1 MMIRKPKATALAPSC
16 AACNLLDRPSI
27 NLYKNFLV
35 FRPVGSTQTQH
46 DPGLQAGSGGGVEL
60 RLEGIVVIVGN
71 YGSGKSEVAVNLAV
85 HHRQAG
91 MQVRIADLDL
101 VNPYFR
107 SREAAAQ
114 LTELGI
120 DVVLPP
126 QPYVQSELP
135 VLSPAVAGLIRRP
148 GDLAIL
154 DVGGDNVGAMVLAA
168 LGDAFAGRNRQVLQ
182 VVNPLRP
189 ATATPAGCRK
199 IRRAIEASAKLVV
212 TGLAGN
218 ANLIDETTPREIVDG
233 YAFMKT
239 VSAESGLPLAF
250 ITVAEEL
257 LPQVDAAQFDCPVL
271 RIRRQLVPPWK
282 KARAL

>member
-1 MMIRKPKATALAPSC
+1 
-16 AACNLLDRPSI
+16 
-27 NLYKNFLV
+27 V
-35 FRPVGSTQTQH
+35 Q
-46 DPGLQAGSGGGVEL
+46 L

-126 QPYVQSELP
+126 QPYLRSELP
-135 VLSPAVAGLIRRP
+135 VLSPAVSGLIRRP
-148 GDLAIL
+148 GELAIL

-168 LGDAFAGRNRQVLQ
+168 LGDAFAGHGCQVMQ

-189 ATATPAGCRK
+189 ATATIAGCSQ
-199 IRRAIEASAKLVV
+199 IRRQIEASARLTV
-212 TGLAGN
+212 TGWVGN
-218 ANLIDETTPREIVDG
+218 ANLIDETTPREITDG
-233 YAFMKT
+233 YAFMQALST
-239 VSAESGLPLAF
+239 ASGLPLAF
-250 ITVAEEL
+250 VTAAEEL
-257 LPQVDAAQFDCPVL
+257 LPQVDPAQFDCPVL

-282 KARAL
+282 KARKL

>member
-1 MMIRKPKATALAPSC
+1 
-16 AACNLLDRPSI
+16 
-27 NLYKNFLV
+27 
-35 FRPVGSTQTQH
+35 
-46 DPGLQAGSGGGVEL
+46 VEL

-107 SREAAAQ
+107 SREAEAR

-126 QPYVQSELP
+126 APYVRSELP
-135 VLSPAVAGLIRRP
+135 VLSPEVAGLIRRP
-148 GDLAIL
+148 GELAIL

-168 LGDAFAGRNRQVLQ
+168 LGDAFAGRSRQVLQ
-182 VVNPLRP
+182 VVNPQRP
-189 ATATPAGCRK
+189 ATAAPAGCHQ
-199 IRRAIEASAKLVV
+199 IRRAIEAAAKMTV
-212 TGLAGN
+212 TGLIGN
-218 ANLIDETTPREIVDG
+218 ANLIDETTLREIADG
-233 YAFMKT
+233 YAFMKA
-239 VSAESGLPLAF
+239 VAAESGLPLAF

-271 RIRRQLVPPWK
+271 RIRRQLVPPWR
-282 KARAL
+282 KAATF

>member
-1 MMIRKPKATALAPSC
+1 M
-16 AACNLLDRPSI
+16 
-27 NLYKNFLV
+27 
-35 FRPVGSTQTQH
+35 
-46 DPGLQAGSGGGVEL
+46 EL

-71 YGSGKSEVAVNLAV
+71 YGSGKSEVAVNLAL

-91 MQVRIADLDL
+91 MQVRLADLDL

-114 LTELGI
+114 LTKLGI
-120 DVVLPP
+120 DLVLPP
-126 QPYVQSELP
+126 RAYVQSELP

-154 DVGGDNVGAMVLAA
+154 DAGGDSVGAMVLAA
-168 LGDAFAGRNRQVLQ
+168 LGDAFAKGRCRVLQ

-189 ATATPAGCRK
+189 ATATPAGCLK
-199 IRRAIEASAKLVV
+199 IRREIEASANLKV

-218 ANLIDETTPREIVDG
+218 ANLIDETTAREIIEG
-233 YAFMKT
+233 YAFMQT
-239 VSAESGLPLAF
+239 LAAESGLPLAF

-257 LPQVDAAQFDCPVL
+257 RPQVDDSMFDCPVL
-271 RIRRQLVPPWK
+271 TIRRQLVPPWK
-282 KARAL
+282 RARAV

>member
-1 MMIRKPKATALAPSC
+1 
-16 AACNLLDRPSI
+16 
-27 NLYKNFLV
+27 
-35 FRPVGSTQTQH
+35 
-46 DPGLQAGSGGGVEL
+46 VEL

-91 MQVRIADLDL
+91 MQVRLADLDL

-114 LTELGI
+114 LTKLGI
-120 DVVLPP
+120 ELVLPP
-126 QPYVQSELP
+126 QAYVQSELP

-148 GDLAIL
+148 GELAIL
-154 DVGGDNVGAMVLAA
+154 DAGGDSVGAMVLAA
-168 LGDAFAGRNRQVLQ
+168 LGDAFAKGRCRVLQ

-189 ATATPAGCRK
+189 ATATPAGCWK
-199 IRRAIEASAKLVV
+199 IRREIEASANLKV

-218 ANLIDETTPREIVDG
+218 ANLIDETTAREITEG
-233 YAFMKT
+233 YAFMRT
-239 VSAESGLPLAF
+239 LAAESGLPLAF

-257 LPQVDAAQFDCPVL
+257 RSQVDDTMFDCPVL
-271 RIRRQLVPPWK
+271 CIRRQLVPPWK
-282 KARAL
+282 SARAV